1 MIWNNDCILWF
12 AMANG
17 EKYYVGKN
25 FKFIKI
31 TNNTTLQEIEN
42 NAKLYNGKTHKWLFV
57 VINNKTKKIFGQETQ
72 ETHCVSL
79 SKYFKRNNIINGKL
93 IFCTVTPSTANGF
106 TANLKPS
113 IGEAGQSVKISNTKF
128 NPIMFEIEMVEHDV
142 ETLSYMIEGDQV
154 RNLENGTFTVYND
167 NHEIYKQYQ
176 TYTVKTR
183 LGKPLYDI
191 KIGKDSIDTSQ
202 NYNNIIENEE

>member
-12 AMANG
+12 AMSNG

-31 TNNTTLQEIEN
+31 TNNTTIQEIEN
-42 NAKLYNGKTHKWLFV
+42 NAKLYNGRIHKWLFV

-93 IFCTVTPSTANGF
+93 
-106 TANLKPS
+106 
-113 IGEAGQSVKISNTKF
+113 KF
-128 NPIMFEIEMVEHDV
+128 W
-142 ETLSYMIEGDQV
+142 
-154 RNLENGTFTVYND
+154 
-167 NHEIYKQYQ
+167 
-176 TYTVKTR
+176 
-183 LGKPLYDI
+183 
-191 KIGKDSIDTSQ
+191 
-202 NYNNIIENEE
+202 